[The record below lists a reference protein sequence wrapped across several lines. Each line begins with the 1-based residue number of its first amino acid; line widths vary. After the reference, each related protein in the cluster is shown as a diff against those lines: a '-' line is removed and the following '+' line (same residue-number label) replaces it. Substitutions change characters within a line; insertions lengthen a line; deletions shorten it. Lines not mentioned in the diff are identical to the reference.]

1 MSDDL
6 LYFDAVVLKR
16 PVSDARQRGF
26 TLIEALVTL
35 ALVGVLVVVFVPMG
49 RQALVRA
56 ELEGAARRAAVLIQQ
71 SRIEA
76 IRQGIPVAVR
86 ADLAS
91 GQAESFSDADDDQQ
105 FDADDLLHAVKLSKR
120 VSWSAPPSQAV
131 LEGFPDG
138 EGRPLVIF
146 EPDGSL
152 RQAAFLRL
160 GDDRGNY
167 LELRIESPGSPR
179 TKIRKWNGASWTL
192 PGDGG
197 RGWEWM

>member
-1 MSDDL
+1 M
-6 LYFDAVVLKR
+6 VLKR

-26 TLIEALVTL
+26 TLIEALVAL

-56 ELEGAARRAAVLIQQ
+56 ELEGAARRAAVLVQQ

-76 IRQGIPVAVR
+76 IRRGIPVAVR
-86 ADLAS
+86 ADVTT
-91 GQAESFSDADDDQQ
+91 GEAESFSDADDDQQ
-105 FDADDLLHAVKLSKR
+105 FDADDRLHQMKLSTR
-120 VSWSAPPSQAV
+120 LSWTAPPSQAV

-138 EGRPLVIF
+138 EGRPMVVF

-152 RQAAFLRL
+152 RQEAFLRL

-167 LELRIESPGSPR
+167 LELRIELPGTPR
-179 TKIRKWNGASWTL
+179 TKIRKWDGASWAL
-192 PGDGG
+192 PGEGG
-197 RGWEWM
+197 RAWEWM